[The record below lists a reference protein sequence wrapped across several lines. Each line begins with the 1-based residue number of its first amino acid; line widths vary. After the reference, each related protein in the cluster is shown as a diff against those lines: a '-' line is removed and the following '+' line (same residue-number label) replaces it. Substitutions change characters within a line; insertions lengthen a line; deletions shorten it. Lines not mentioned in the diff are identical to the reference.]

1 MSLIKRGKVWWVD
14 VIAPNG
20 DRIRRSTGTEEETLA
35 QEYHDRLKVEL
46 WQIARLGVRPRHTWS
61 EAVVRWLKE
70 QSHKATIQTDK
81 THLRWMDRFLN
92 GKYLDAINRDLIDKI
107 VDAKLAEGV
116 THATVNRVMEVL
128 RAILRKCV
136 NEWEWL
142 DRAPYVKMLKEPT
155 RRIRYLTHHEAQRLL
170 DALPEHLA
178 DNGGV
183 FTCHGI
189 AASECHRFAVVA
201 G

>member
-1 MSLIKRGKVWWVD
+1 MANCPFGYQ
-14 VIAPNG
+14 A
-20 DRIRRSTGTEEETLA
+20 TA
-35 QEYHDRLKVEL
+35 
-46 WQIARLGVRPRHTWS
+46 TWN

-107 VDAKLAEGV
+107 MEAKLAEGV

-136 NEWEWL
+136 NEWKWL

-155 RRIRYLTHHEAQRLL
+155 RRTDI
-170 DALPEHLA
+170 
-178 DNGGV
+178 
-183 FTCHGI
+183 
-189 AASECHRFAVVA
+189 
-201 G
+201 